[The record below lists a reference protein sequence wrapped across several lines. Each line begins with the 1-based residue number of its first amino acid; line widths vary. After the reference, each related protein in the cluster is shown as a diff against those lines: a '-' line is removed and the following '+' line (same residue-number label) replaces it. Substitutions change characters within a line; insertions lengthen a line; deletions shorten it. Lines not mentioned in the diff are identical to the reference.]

1 MNKLDWLRAQADAYW
16 RHAEAAPTEKEA
28 LRLVALAMR
37 CQEQILELQ
46 QCARLKPLYIELEVA
61 ALF

>member
-46 QCARLKPLYIELEVA
+46 QWRQAEATLH
-61 ALF
+61 